1 MTEKSPPD
9 SNGTPNQL
17 AFDWPDLGA
26 DPGSHAALVNENT
39 DKAAPIGKQQ
49 ERSIAAPK
57 FHQFANLF
65 PMVAEHHLQEL
76 AQDIR
81 DHGLLEPIILLEG
94 QILDGRCRYLAC
106 KIAGVEPKFEQYS
119 GNDPLGYVL
128 SRNLLRRH
136 LSESQRA
143 MVAAKAADLKR
154 GANQHTEGLPI
165 GRAAQLLNVGQRS
178 VARAREVL
186 RHGVPELAKA
196 VEGGKLPVSSA
207 AEISRM
213 TVQEQRA
220 TVASA
225 LDRTKA
231 DGGGRIN
238 KSRKSA
244 TGKIDRS
251 KKQHA
256 AIVADKAPASEIKR
270 RVAKLVATGLT
281 PRDELERIVA
291 KLMTERIVAK
301 LEAEHYKARL
311 AEVPER
317 LGQISQGL
325 EDALAR
331 LRTR

>member
-1 MTEKSPPD
+1 
-9 SNGTPNQL
+9 
-17 AFDWPDLGA
+17 
-26 DPGSHAALVNENT
+26 
-39 DKAAPIGKQQ
+39 
-49 ERSIAAPK
+49 
-57 FHQFANLF
+57 
-65 PMVAEHHLQEL
+65 
-76 AQDIR
+76 
-81 DHGLLEPIILLEG
+81 
-94 QILDGRCRYLAC
+94 
-106 KIAGVEPKFEQYS
+106 
-119 GNDPLGYVL
+119 
-128 SRNLLRRH
+128 
-136 LSESQRA
+136 
-143 MVAAKAADLKR
+143 
-154 GANQHTEGLPI
+154 
-165 GRAAQLLNVGQRS
+165 
-178 VARAREVL
+178 
-186 RHGVPELAKA
+186 
-196 VEGGKLPVSSA
+196 
-207 AEISRM
+207 M

-256 AIVADKAPASEIKR
+256 AIVADRAPASEIKR
-270 RVAKLVATGLT
+270 RVAKFVATGLK

>member
-1 MTEKSPPD
+1 
-9 SNGTPNQL
+9 
-17 AFDWPDLGA
+17 
-26 DPGSHAALVNENT
+26 VNEKTN
-39 DKAAPIGKQQ
+39 KVAPIEKQQ
-49 ERSIAAPK
+49 EGSIATPK
-57 FHQFANLF
+57 AFHQFANLF
-65 PMVAEHHLQEL
+65 PMVAERHLQEL

-81 DHGLLEPIILLEG
+81 GRGLLEPIVLFEG

-106 KIAGVEPKFEQYS
+106 KVAGVEPKFEHYS

-128 SRNLLRRH
+128 SRNLHRRH
-136 LSESQRA
+136 LTESQRA

-213 TVQEQRA
+213 TMQEQRDS
-220 TVASA
+220 VASA
-225 LDRTKA
+225 LGGTTA
-231 DGGGRIN
+231 DGRGRIN

-256 AIVADKAPASEIKR
+256 AIVADKAPASEIEC
-270 RVAKLVATGLT
+270 RVAKLVANGLK
-281 PRDELERIVA
+281 PRDELGHIVA
-291 KLMTERIVAK
+291 KLMTERIVAELK
-301 LEAEHYKARL
+301 AEAYKARL
-311 AEVPER
+311 EKLHEH
-317 LGQISQGL
+317 LGQIQQRME
-325 EDALAR
+325 EDAR
-331 LRTR
+331 WRTRP